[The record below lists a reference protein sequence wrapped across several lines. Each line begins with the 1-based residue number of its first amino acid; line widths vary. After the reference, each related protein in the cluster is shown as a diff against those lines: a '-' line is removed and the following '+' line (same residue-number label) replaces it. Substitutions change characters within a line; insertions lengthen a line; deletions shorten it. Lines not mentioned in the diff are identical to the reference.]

1 MTWETIG
8 PEPEPTEAQIDYID
22 SLFEKLNLHH
32 SEIIWPATMKEA
44 SEMIDQLKE
53 ELGWTE

>member
-1 MTWETIG
+1 MSWEVAG

-22 SLFEKLNLHH
+22 SLYEKLGLDHKD
-32 SEIIWPATMKEA
+32 IIWPETIKEA
-44 SEMIDQLKE
+44 SELIDQLKE